1 MSLFATVQTGC
12 LIAFAVLLLLAAW
25 QDWRTMQIA
34 DGISLGIAALF
45 IPWALTGVAA
55 GTFSLLDL
63 ALALACA
70 AGMFG
75 LGTLAFAAGAMGG
88 GDVKLAA
95 AASLFAGPGL
105 MVDFVTVTAL
115 VGGLLGVAILA
126 GAPIGPRRVDR
137 RRHGAGAPARQP
149 SIRPGDRRGRP
160 VGRPGARPDV
170 TQSGGAP

>member
-1 MSLFATVQTGC
+1 MSLFATVQTSC
-12 LIAFAVLLLLAAW
+12 LIAFAALLLLAAW

-34 DGISLGIAALF
+34 DGISFGIAALF
-45 IPWALTGVAA
+45 VPWALTGIAA

-75 LGTLAFAAGAMGG
+75 LGALAFAAGAMGG

-105 MVDFVTVTAL
+105 MLDFVTVTAL

-126 GAPIGPRRVDR
+126 GAPIGRVAS
-137 RRHGAGAPARQP
+137 AGDGTVRVRLRGNLPYGPA
-149 SIRPGDRRGRP
+149 I
-160 VGRPGARPDV
+160 AA
-170 TQSGGAP
+170 GGLWVALALALT

>member
-1 MSLFATVQTGC
+1 MSLFATVQTSC

-45 IPWALTGVAA
+45 VPWALTGIAA

-105 MVDFVTVTAL
+105 MLDFVTVTAL
-115 VGGLLGVAILA
+115 VGGLLGVANLA
-126 GAPIGPRRVDR
+126 GAPIGRVASAGDGTVRLRRNLPY
-137 RRHGAGAPARQP
+137 GPAIAAGGLWVALAL
-149 SIRPGDRRGRP
+149 
-160 VGRPGARPDV
+160 AL
-170 TQSGGAP
+170 T

>member
-1 MSLFATVQTGC
+1 MSLFAYLQTGC
-12 LIAFAVLLLLAAW
+12 LIAFALLLLLAAW

-34 DGISLGIAALF
+34 DGISLGIIAAF
-45 IPWALTGVAA
+45 VAWATLGFVA

-105 MVDFVTVTAL
+105 MLDFVTVTAL

-126 GAPIGPRRVDR
+126 GAPIGPLASTGDGTVRARLR
-137 RRHGAGAPARQP
+137 GNLPYGPAIAAGGLWVALAL
-149 SIRPGDRRGRP
+149 
-160 VGRPGARPDV
+160 AL
-170 TQSGGAP
+170 T

>member
-1 MSLFATVQTGC
+1 MSLFASVQTSC

-34 DGISLGIAALF
+34 DGISLGIIAVFVAWAA
-45 IPWALTGVAA
+45 TGFAA

-95 AASLFAGPGL
+95 AASLFAGPSL
-105 MVDFVTVTAL
+105 ILDFVTVTA
-115 VGGLLGVAILA
+115 VIGGLLGVAILA
-126 GAPIGPRRVDR
+126 GARIGPVASTGGGTVRARLR
-137 RRHGAGAPARQP
+137 GNLPYGPA
-149 SIRPGDRRGRP
+149 IA
-160 VGRPGARPDV
+160 VGGLWVALALAL
-170 TQSGGAP
+170 T

>member
-12 LIAFAVLLLLAAW
+12 LIAFATLLLLAAW

-45 IPWALTGVAA
+45 IPWALSGVAA

-75 LGTLAFAAGAMGG
+75 LAALAFAAGAMGG

-105 MVDFVTVTAL
+105 MLDFVTVTAL
-115 VGGLLGVAILA
+115 VGGLLGLAILA
-126 GAPIGPRRVDR
+126 GAPIGPLASTGDGTMRARLR
-137 RRHGAGAPARQP
+137 GNLPYGPAIAAGGLWVALAL
-149 SIRPGDRRGRP
+149 
-160 VGRPGARPDV
+160 AL
-170 TQSGGAP
+170 T

>member
-12 LIAFAVLLLLAAW
+12 LIAFATLLLLAAW

-34 DGISLGIAALF
+34 DGISLGIAVLF
-45 IPWALTGVAA
+45 IPWALAGVAA

-63 ALALACA
+63 ALALAC
-70 AGMFG
+70 
-75 LGTLAFAAGAMGG
+75 AGAMGG

-105 MVDFVTVTAL
+105 MLDFVTVTSL

-126 GAPIGPRRVDR
+126 GAPIGPVPS
-137 RRHGAGAPARQP
+137 AGDGTVRARLRGNLPYGPA
-149 SIRPGDRRGRP
+149 I
-160 VGRPGARPDV
+160 AA
-170 TQSGGAP
+170 GGLWVALALALT

>member
-12 LIAFAVLLLLAAW
+12 LIAFAALLLLAAW

-45 IPWALTGVAA
+45 IPWALAGVAA
-55 GTFSLLDL
+55 STFSLLDL

-105 MVDFVTVTAL
+105 MLDFVTMTAL

-126 GAPIGPRRVDR
+126 GAPIGPVPS
-137 RRHGAGAPARQP
+137 AGDGTVRARLRGNLPYGPA
-149 SIRPGDRRGRP
+149 I
-160 VGRPGARPDV
+160 AA
-170 TQSGGAP
+170 GGLWVALALALT

>member
-1 MSLFATVQTGC
+1 MSLFATVQTSC

-45 IPWALTGVAA
+45 VPWSLTGIAA

-105 MVDFVTVTAL
+105 MLDFVTVTAL

-126 GAPIGPRRVDR
+126 GAPIGRVAS
-137 RRHGAGAPARQP
+137 AGDGTVRVRLRGNLPYGPA
-149 SIRPGDRRGRP
+149 I
-160 VGRPGARPDV
+160 AA
-170 TQSGGAP
+170 GGLWVALALALT

>member
-1 MSLFATVQTGC
+1 MSLFATVQTSC

-25 QDWRTMQIA
+25 QDWRTMNIA
-34 DGISLGIAALF
+34 DGISLGIVAIFLA
-45 IPWALTGVAA
+45 WAMTGVAA
-55 GTFSLLDL
+55 GTFSPLDL

-105 MVDFVTVTAL
+105 MLDFVTVTAL

-126 GAPIGPRRVDR
+126 GAPIGRVASAGDGTVRVRLRRNLPY
-137 RRHGAGAPARQP
+137 GPAIAAGGLWVALAL
-149 SIRPGDRRGRP
+149 
-160 VGRPGARPDV
+160 AL
-170 TQSGGAP
+170 T

>member
-1 MSLFATVQTGC
+1 MSLFASVQTSC

-34 DGISLGIAALF
+34 DGISLGIIAVFVAWAAIGF
-45 IPWALTGVAA
+45 AA

-70 AGMFG
+70 TGMFG

-95 AASLFAGPGL
+95 AASLFAGPSL
-105 MVDFVTVTAL
+105 ILDFVTVTA
-115 VGGLLGVAILA
+115 VMGGLLGVAILA
-126 GAPIGPRRVDR
+126 GARIGPVASTGGGTVRARLR
-137 RRHGAGAPARQP
+137 GNLPYGPA
-149 SIRPGDRRGRP
+149 IA
-160 VGRPGARPDV
+160 VGGLWVALALAL
-170 TQSGGAP
+170 T

>member
-1 MSLFATVQTGC
+1 MSLFASVQTGC
-12 LIAFAVLLLLAAW
+12 LIAFAMLLLLAAW
-25 QDWRTMQIA
+25 QDWRTMNIA
-34 DGISLGIAALF
+34 DGISLGIVAVFVA
-45 IPWALTGVAA
+45 WAMTGVAA

-95 AASLFAGPGL
+95 AVSLFAGPAQIL
-105 MVDFVTVTAL
+105 DFVTVTAM

-126 GAPIGPRRVDR
+126 GARIGPVAST
-137 RRHGAGAPARQP
+137 AGCTVRARLRGPLPYGPA
-149 SIRPGDRRGRP
+149 I
-160 VGRPGARPDV
+160 AA
-170 TQSGGAP
+170 GGLWVALALALT